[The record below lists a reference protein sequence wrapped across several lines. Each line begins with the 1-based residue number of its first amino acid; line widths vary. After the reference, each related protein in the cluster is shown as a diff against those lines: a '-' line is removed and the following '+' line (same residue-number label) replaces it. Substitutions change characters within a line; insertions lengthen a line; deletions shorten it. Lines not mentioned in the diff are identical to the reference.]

1 MEDLVSTNDTR
12 GTTIA
17 ENPVATGGGL
27 APKVPLLVQQK
38 GADIGLRTTILP
50 NLQSTVAYWFLASNS
65 ELVFDGDTGDTV
77 PNPASLGWGL
87 EISNYY
93 TPFPW
98 LTINADFATS
108 QARFNATNPT
118 GPYVPEAV
126 TEVVDA
132 GVLVDNLSGWQFS
145 LYGVTLARHLTSDDR
160 IFSSA
165 TSLFYL
171 RLGYQFS
178 PTWSVGVDVYN
189 LFNTEAQDIAY
200 YYASRLKFEPPGR
213 MAAAITTSNFTRPS
227 PGAFA

>member
-1 MEDLVSTNDTR
+1 MGIRVIPCLTPS
-12 GTTIA
+12 
-17 ENPVATGGGL
+17 
-27 APKVPLLVQQK
+27 
-38 GADIGLRTTILP
+38 LR
-50 NLQSTVAYWFLASNS
+50 
-65 ELVFDGDTGDTV
+65 
-77 PNPASLGWGL
+77 WGL

-200 YYASRLKFEPPGR
+200 YYASRLKFEPPGPNGGGYNDIEFHPAESR
-213 MAAAITTSNFTRPS
+213 SIRVTFTAR
-227 PGAFA
+227 F